1 MSHSEVQCRLAAE
14 ALLNRLVK
22 KELVH
27 LNGEYSGVVEKIS
40 QAFIKNFYEEDA
52 LEKEALRLA
61 EAHSQ
66 SVPEVDRYKLVKMI
80 KQRLAEE
87 RNFVL

>member
-1 MSHSEVQCRLAAE
+1 MLHSEAQCRLAAE

-22 KELVH
+22 KELVRLH
-27 LNGEYSGVVEKIS
+27 GEHSRVVEKIS
-40 QAFIKNFYEEDA
+40 QAFMKNFHEEDA

-61 EAHSQ
+61 ETHIQAA
-66 SVPEVDRYKLVKMI
+66 PGVDRYKLVKMI